1 MNNMK
6 TYEEIVDAKLVAY
19 TQMDPDY
26 GVPLADAQEL
36 IAYCAK
42 VSNPSSIKQ
51 EDMENSER
59 LIKFLMKHSH
69 WSPLE
74 MVNAV
79 VRIDT
84 TRDIGR
90 QLIRHPTFRFQ
101 EFSQRY
107 AAALTGDDQGIQLVK
122 SEARLQDHKN
132 RQNSIELKDS
142 DLTTSER
149 ILLKSWWNDVQEE
162 LANYI
167 DVYYQKAL
175 DKGLA
180 KETARK
186 LLPEG
191 MTTTTMFVNGTLRS
205 WIHYAD
211 LRMGNGTQKEHILI
225 AKAAAE
231 AIHKIFPMMEKL

>member
-1 MNNMK
+1 MK
-6 TYEEIVDAKLVAY
+6 NYEEIVDAKLVAY
-19 TQMDPDY
+19 TQMDPEY

-42 VSNPSSIKQ
+42 VSNPDSQ
-51 EDMENSER
+51 TQADMENSER

-79 VRIDT
+79 LRINT

-122 SEARLQDHKN
+122 SEARKQDHKN
-132 RQNSIELKDS
+132 RQNSIALGESIGDQELRK
-142 DLTTSER
+142 
-149 ILLKSWWNDVQEE
+149 WWNDIQEVVACTTE
-162 LANYI
+162 
-167 DVYYQKAL
+167 VFYQKAI

-186 LLPEG
+186 ILPEG
-191 MTTTTMFVNGTLRS
+191 MTTTTMFVNGTIRS
-205 WIHYAD
+205 WVHYAD
-211 LRMGNGTQKEHILI
+211 LRLGNGTQKEHVLI

-231 AIHKIFPMMEKL
+231 AITKIFPMMEEL